1 MGFRINTNVA
11 ALTAHN
17 NAVMNNNQ
25 INSSLAKLSSGLR
38 INTAADDAS
47 GLTIADSLRSQAS
60 SLGQGIANGNDAIGL
75 LQTADGALS
84 EYGNILD
91 TIKTKAVQA
100 ASDGQNST
108 SRQAIQK
115 DIDSLMK
122 ELNTIAKTTSFN
134 GQQLLSGSFT
144 NKEFQMG
151 ANANQ
156 SAKVSIA
163 SAETNKVGLTTRT
176 TLDLASKTGGDVA
189 LNLTSATTGQNIQ
202 LQKVSIQMNNNPANG
217 MGALADAVNQVSGET
232 GITAKAVVGSQTGI
246 IQAGTTGSDFA
257 INGVNIGSVI
267 TKSGDSSGALISAIN
282 TQTSQT
288 GVSAAMNTDG
298 SMKLTSTDGRAIQV
312 TGDTASVLG
321 KTAGDLSTVGHLDL
335 VQSGAANFQVSNVS
349 AGAVGLTLTTS
360 AGVTTNADSTIAA
373 GSTLKA
379 TSVLAVGSVVGGNAT
394 IGGTTLTQDALVAK
408 GSSVASGSI
417 LKEGTT
423 IGGDFVVTTSL
434 VANENMLVKAGSTL
448 GSGSILKAGTVV
460 TTAYT
465 DAASDV
471 HNVGETLT
479 IDSTTAGALVLSQDM
494 TVTKNSTINSAAGS
508 LATLKAGS
516 FLGNDLTSVTKV
528 VTTQDMT
535 LKSGSTLGATSIL
548 TAGSVTGAATTLT
561 GADMTVTSDMLL
573 KASSTIAAASTLA
586 AGSTLGAATTTNTG
600 ATVLTTDMSIKSGS
614 TLQSGSIL
622 KAGTTVTQDLV
633 AATFNSGTTYQAGD
647 VLKKDETIKAGQSI
661 VTTADMT
668 MTAGSTL
675 GDGSSLKANDGKSG
689 TLAMGTTTNS
699 SLSNI
704 DVTTLDGAMKAIDTV
719 SAAITSLDSIRANI
733 GSAQNQVTSTINN
746 ISTTQVNL
754 AAAESSIRDVDFA
767 SESANFSKHNILAQ
781 SGSYAMSQANAVQ
794 QNVLRLLQ

>member
-257 INGVNIGSVI
+257 INGINIGSVI
-267 TKSGDSSGALISAIN
+267 TKGGDSSGALISAIN

-288 GVSAAMNTDG
+288 GVSAAMNSDG

-312 TGDTASVLG
+312 TGNTASVLG

-360 AGVTTNADSTIAA
+360 ADVTTNADSTIAA
-373 GSTLKA
+373 GSTLKSGS
-379 TSVLAVGSVVGGNAT
+379 TLAVGSVVGGNAT
-394 IGGTTLTQDALVAK
+394 IAATTLTQDALVAK
-408 GSSVASGSI
+408 GSSVASGSV

-494 TVTKNSTINSAAGS
+494 TVTKNSTINSAATS

-516 FLGNDLTSVTKV
+516 FLGNDLTSLTKV

-548 TAGSVTGAATTLT
+548 TAGSVTGAATITS
-561 GADMTVTSDMLL
+561 ADMTVTSDMLL
-573 KASSTIAAASTLA
+573 KSSSTIKAASTLA

-600 ATVLTTDMSIKSGS
+600 ATVLTTDMSVKSGS